1 MVAELGDYDRNEHT
15 VDFFRD
21 FYLFPEN
28 LVQDQDEKQ
37 HQENI
42 DTLIVKTI
50 QKYKTLV
57 SIAANEA
64 EHKYVEYCLLL
75 TGYGEEALPARNV
88 DEELCHVGSSCYGII
103 VHSGSNENSKKF
115 SYKWENVLTISAH
128 RSTLNLKIVTDNQTE
143 SLQYSMEDSEFTKY
157 AAKMLCNRKTFYDK
171 NQDATNRN
179 FERNELEIIPPM
191 VRRPTLRKGQEIFI
205 VPDNNVRHSHPD
217 SPIPDSSQSM
227 ESLQDYHKGT
237 NGTPRNYIG
246 PQRQTASFRYFII
259 IIITT

>member
-1 MVAELGDYDRNEHT
+1 MCVNGIKHELTRFHYYLQIRNDVIDGFITVGNDEATTLASLAIQAELGDYEKNEHT

-42 DTLIVKTI
+42 DTLIHKTI
-50 QKYKTLV
+50 QKYKTLM
-57 SIAANEA
+57 SIAAHEA

-103 VHSGSNENSKKF
+103 VHSSGNDGNSKKF

-171 NQDATNRN
+171 NQATV
-179 FERNELEIIPPM
+179 F
-191 VRRPTLRKGQEIFI
+191 T
-205 VPDNNVRHSHPD
+205 
-217 SPIPDSSQSM
+217 
-227 ESLQDYHKGT
+227 
-237 NGTPRNYIG
+237 
-246 PQRQTASFRYFII
+246 
-259 IIITT
+259 